1 MKDNLFDQEAAANLL
16 LDYLDNNNSESLEQF
31 CMEVRP
37 LALVIAR
44 QLGAVDEDDAAQ
56 EAIIHLLKIL
66 DRFDRQPHRL
76 RAWLSIVIRNR
87 IVSAWRYEN
96 THHPPGIDP
105 EVAEEEPVEDV
116 SLAEHGIDRQLSG
129 LSMWLK
135 KRFPSLR
142 NSDEVAQLIMDGLL
156 DGTPP
161 RQVVK
166 TLMAR
171 AQPTIQANEATVVW
185 QSATVF
191 LRMLSLPDGRLDL
204 SPIEPS
210 EFSLIPELS
219 IMVGVAPA
227 QLVSVLFG
235 GLTIKLQS
243 TNNKN

>member
-1 MKDNLFDQEAAANLL
+1 MKDNLFDQEVAANLL

-31 CMEVRP
+31 CMAVRP

-44 QLGAVDEDDAAQ
+44 QLGTVDEDDAAQ

-96 THHPPGIDP
+96 THHPPGVDP
-105 EVAEEEPVEDV
+105 ETAEEEVAEDV
-116 SLAEHGIDRQLSG
+116 SLTEHGIDRHLDGLSG
-129 LSMWLK
+129 WLK
-135 KRFPSLR
+135 KRFPSVR
-142 NSDEVAQLIMDGLL
+142 NPDQVAVAIMDGLL

-171 AQPTIQANEATVVW
+171 ANPPIQANEATVVW

-227 QLVSVLFG
+227 QLVAVLLG
-235 GLTIKLQS
+235 GLTIKLQNS
-243 TNNKN
+243 NNKN